1 MPDRDGKGGGTAA
14 PRITVELSPDK
25 LQAFIILGPAAKH
38 PPVSENELRGEL
50 EKAGVVIGIKDDII
64 PLLAREGKPDEKV
77 CVAEGTAPVPA
88 KDGRVEYFFDFESM
102 GKPRMDEQGRADFK
116 NINLFVN
123 VKPGGKLAKIHPPV
137 PGTDGK
143 AVTGVAVKPAP
154 GKPASLLP
162 GQNAVL
168 SKDDPSV
175 IEAAAEG
182 AVAVR
187 DGRISVEPVMEIP
200 GGVDYATG
208 NIDFNGAL
216 TIRGDVKSGFSVKAA
231 GSLVVLGVVEDA
243 SLRAGG
249 DISVQMGCVGT
260 GKGSVEADGSVF
272 VRFAERQ
279 KLAAQRDVVAGDY
292 LLNCAVRAGNAVKA
306 VEKSGLIL
314 GGEITATN
322 SVAAK
327 IIGNEQGVETR
338 ITVGYSDEVLA
349 KLRELDGREKQAVE
363 NQKKVQKG
371 FEILKRIKLLKREL
385 PPDKK
390 TLLLKLVDVSKKLQ
404 AVIQDAAAQRERLAE
419 ETRAKEE
426 MRVTVLDTLYPGT
439 TLNFLEL
446 GYKPATR
453 EQRVT
458 YRLLRG
464 EIKKTFAV

>member
-1 MPDRDGKGGGTAA
+1 
-14 PRITVELSPDK
+14 
-25 LQAFIILGPAAKH
+25 
-38 PPVSENELRGEL
+38 
-50 EKAGVVIGIKDDII
+50 
-64 PLLAREGKPDEKV
+64 
-77 CVAEGTAPVPA
+77 
-88 KDGRVEYFFDFESM
+88 
-102 GKPRMDEQGRADFK
+102 
-116 NINLFVN
+116 
-123 VKPGGKLAKIHPPV
+123 
-137 PGTDGK
+137 
-143 AVTGVAVKPAP
+143 
-154 GKPASLLP
+154 
-162 GQNAVL
+162 
-168 SKDDPSV
+168 
-175 IEAAAEG
+175 
-182 AVAVR
+182 
-187 DGRISVEPVMEIP
+187 MEIP